1 MAVVRAVA
9 RGPFAAGCWAVR
21 AGVMVVRAADR
32 VLVDAAR
39 AGDVEAFEVLVRRH
53 EGRVYRVAF
62 RLLGSHAD
70 AQDATQETFVRAW
83 RGLGR
88 FRGESAVSTWLYR
101 IVTNRCLNMIAASRP
116 AASLDLELLLVGSDP
131 AEITEQRERFAAV
144 ARRVASLP
152 PEQRAALVL
161 RDFEGLSYEEVAAAL
176 EVSVAAVKGRI
187 HRARL
192 SVLRATATWS

>member
-1 MAVVRAVA
+1 MV
-9 RGPFAAGCWAVR
+9 AVR
-21 AGVMVVRAADR
+21 PAVHGLLVAGGWAPRWGVMVVWVADR

-39 AGDVEAFEVLVRRH
+39 AGDVDAFEVLVRRH
-53 EGRVYRVAF
+53 EGRVYRVAL
-62 RLLGSHAD
+62 RLLGSDAD

-88 FRGESAVSTWLYR
+88 FRGESAISTWLFR
-101 IVTNRCLNMIAASRP
+101 IVTNRCLNVIVARRP
-116 AASLDLELLLVGSDP
+116 VEGLDLDLPLVGGDP
-131 AEITEQRERFAAV
+131 AEIAEQRERFAAV
-144 ARRVASLP
+144 ARSVVSLP

-176 EVSVAAVKGRI
+176 GVSVAAVKGRI

-192 SVLRATATWS
+192 SMLRETAAWR

>member
-1 MAVVRAVA
+1 MASGR
-9 RGPFAAGCWAVR
+9 FAAGGWALR
-21 AGVMVVRAADR
+21 AGVMVVRVADH
-32 VLVDAAR
+32 VLLDAAR

-62 RLLGSHAD
+62 RLLGGHAD

-101 IVTNRCLNMIAASRP
+101 IVTNRCLNMIATRRS
-116 AASLDLELLLVGSDP
+116 AASLDLELPSVGSDP
-131 AEITEQRERFAAV
+131 AEITEQRERFAAI
-144 ARRVASLP
+144 ARQVASLP

-192 SVLRATATWS
+192 SVLRETAAWR

>member
-1 MAVVRAVA
+1 
-9 RGPFAAGCWAVR
+9 
-21 AGVMVVRAADR
+21 MVVRVADR

-39 AGDVEAFEVLVRRH
+39 AGDVDAFEVLVRRH
-53 EGRVYRVAF
+53 QGGVYRVAV
-62 RLLGSHAD
+62 RLLGSDAD

-83 RGLGR
+83 RGLAR

-101 IVTNRCLNMIAASRP
+101 IVTNRCLNVIVARRPSERLDPDLPSVGGDP
-116 AASLDLELLLVGSDP
+116 AAI
-131 AEITEQRERFAAV
+131 AEQRERFAAV
-144 ARRVASLP
+144 AREVASLP

-192 SVLRATATWS
+192 SVLTGAAAWH

>member
-1 MAVVRAVA
+1 MR
-9 RGPFAAGCWAVR
+9 FAAASWALR
-21 AGVMVVRAADR
+21 SGVMVVRVADR

-53 EGRVYRVAF
+53 EGSVYRVAL

-70 AQDATQETFVRAW
+70 AQDAAQETFVRAW

-101 IVTNRCLNMIAASRP
+101 IVTNRCLNMIAAWRP
-116 AASLDLELLLVGSDP
+116 PASLEREPLLVGSDP

-144 ARRVASLP
+144 ARQVASLP

-161 RDFEGLSYEEVAAAL
+161 RDFEGLSYEEVAAVL

-192 SVLRATATWS
+192 SVLGGTAAWR

>member
-1 MAVVRAVA
+1 MAVVGTVA
-9 RGPFAAGCWAVR
+9 GGLFAASCWALR
-21 AGVMVVRAADR
+21 SGVMVVRVADR

-53 EGRVYRVAF
+53 EGGVYRVAL
-62 RLLGSHAD
+62 RLLGSDAD

-83 RGLGR
+83 RGVGR

-101 IVTNRCLNMIAASRP
+101 IVTNRCLNMIAAWRP
-116 AASLDLELLLVGSDP
+116 AATLDLELLSVGSDP
-131 AEITEQRERFAAV
+131 AEIAEQRERFVAV
-144 ARRVASLP
+144 ERQVALLV

-161 RDFEGLSYEEVAAAL
+161 RDFEGLSYEEVAAVL
-176 EVSVAAVKGRI
+176 GVSVAAVKGRI

-192 SVLRATATWS
+192 SVLRETTAWR

>member
-1 MAVVRAVA
+1 MAVVRTVA
-9 RGPFAAGCWAVR
+9 QGLFAAAGSALR
-21 AGVMVVRAADR
+21 SGVMVVRVADR

-53 EGRVYRVAF
+53 EDRVYRVAF
-62 RLLGSHAD
+62 RLLGSDAD

-88 FRGESAVSTWLYR
+88 FRGDSAVSTWLYR
-101 IVTNRCLNMIAASRP
+101 IVTNRCLNMIAGWRPVASVDP
-116 AASLDLELLLVGSDP
+116 ELLLVGSDP
-131 AEITEQRERFAAV
+131 AEITEGRERFAAV
-144 ARRVASLP
+144 ARQVASLP

-192 SVLRATATWS
+192 SVLRETTAWR

>member
-1 MAVVRAVA
+1 
-9 RGPFAAGCWAVR
+9 
-21 AGVMVVRAADR
+21 MVVRVADR

-39 AGDVEAFEVLVRRH
+39 AGDVDAFEVLVRRH
-53 EGRVYRVAF
+53 EGRVYRVAL
-62 RLLGSHAD
+62 RLLGSDAD

-101 IVTNRCLNMIAASRP
+101 IVTNRCLNVVAARRP
-116 AASLDLELLLVGSDP
+116 VEGLDPELPSVGGDP
-131 AEITEQRERFAAV
+131 AEFAERRERFAVV
-144 ARRVASLP
+144 ARQVASLP
-152 PEQRAALVL
+152 PDQRAVLVL

-176 EVSVAAVKGRI
+176 KVSVAAVKGRI

-192 SVLRATATWS
+192 SVLRETAAWR

>member
-1 MAVVRAVA
+1 MVVA
-9 RGPFAAGCWAVR
+9 RYAAHGRFAAAGWALR
-21 AGVMVVRAADR
+21 WGAMVVRVADR

-39 AGDVEAFEVLVRRH
+39 AGDVDAFEVLVRRH
-53 EGRVYRVAF
+53 QGKMYRVAL
-62 RLLGSHAD
+62 RLLGSDAD

-101 IVTNRCLNMIAASRP
+101 IVTNRCLNVVAARRP
-116 AASLDLELLLVGSDP
+116 AESLDPDLPSVGSDP
-131 AEITEQRERFAAV
+131 AEIAEQRERFAAV
-144 ARRVASLP
+144 ARHVRSLP

-161 RDFEGLSYEEVAAAL
+161 RDFEGLSYEEVAAVL
-176 EVSVAAVKGRI
+176 GVSVAAVKGRI

-192 SVLRATATWS
+192 SVLKETAAWQ